1 MQCTPGELKDHLIAC
16 AQGDWVAFAAL
27 YQATSLK
34 LFGIVLRILK
44 DQAHSEDV
52 LQEVYVTIWRQAA
65 RYDPDR
71 ASPITWMGT
80 IARNRA
86 IDVLRRQKG
95 QGMTVEIEIDTIV
108 DPSRSAPDEL
118 ERSQAYQALAA
129 CLEALDPNRAKMVR
143 LAYLEGA
150 SRQDLADLFG
160 QPVNTIK
167 TWLHRSLKQLKECLG
182 S

>member
-1 MQCTPGELKDHLIAC
+1 
-16 AQGDWVAFAAL
+16 
-27 YQATSLK
+27 
-34 LFGIVLRILK
+34 
-44 DQAHSEDV
+44 
-52 LQEVYVTIWRQAA
+52 
-65 RYDPDR
+65 
-71 ASPITWMGT
+71 
-80 IARNRA
+80 
-86 IDVLRRQKG
+86 
-95 QGMTVEIEIDTIV
+95 
-108 DPSRSAPDEL
+108 L